1 MNNSL
6 NSLPLLQEL
15 DAVSTILLAGM
26 GGGYDVFATLP
37 LYYNLIAKGKNV
49 HLANYTFTHRQTLQ
63 GEEEIYPG
71 CFRVGPAGN
80 EFQGLY
86 FPEKYLAQWLEIN
99 DCNPTVYALE
109 TRGVKP
115 LFQNYSKLCKKL
127 GIDAIVLVDGG
138 TDGLMFGDEEH
149 LGTPLQDYTSI
160 AAVHQVDGVRKY
172 MGCIGYGIDD
182 VSHNCFWDNVRTLEH
197 VGGSLGTVQLDLTFQ
212 EAQLYCNAVDH
223 ANLYKPGDGSI
234 INNAIAC
241 AIQGNL
247 GCASMQN
254 RTRAHSLQI
263 ESIMARYWFFKLDSL
278 VSQTKYYHL
287 IKDTVQENE
296 VNVAI
301 RLQLPRVAPMR
312 KTIEVDWRSMVGM

>member
-1 MNNSL
+1 M
-6 NSLPLLQEL
+6 
-15 DAVSTILLAGM
+15 
-26 GGGYDVFATLP
+26 
-37 LYYNLIAKGKNV
+37 
-49 HLANYTFTHRQTLQ
+49 
-63 GEEEIYPG
+63 
-71 CFRVGPAGN
+71 
-80 EFQGLY
+80 
-86 FPEKYLAQWLEIN
+86 
-99 DCNPTVYALE
+99 YALE

-115 LFQNYSKLCKKL
+115 LFENYSKLCKKL

-182 VSHNCFWDNVRTLEH
+182 VSHNCFWDNVRQIQQ
-197 VGGSLGTVQLDLTFQ
+197 VGGSLGTLQLDLSFQ
-212 EAQLYCNAVDH
+212 EAQQYCNAVDH

-241 AIQGNL
+241 AIQGNF
-247 GCASMQN
+247 GCASMQK
-254 RTRAHSLQI
+254 RTRAHTLQI

-278 VSQTKYYHL
+278 VSQTKYYPL
-287 IKDTVQENE
+287 IKDNVQENE

-301 RLQLPRVAPMR
+301 RLQLPRIAPMR
-312 KTIEVDWRSMVGM
+312 KTRKIDWRTMMGM